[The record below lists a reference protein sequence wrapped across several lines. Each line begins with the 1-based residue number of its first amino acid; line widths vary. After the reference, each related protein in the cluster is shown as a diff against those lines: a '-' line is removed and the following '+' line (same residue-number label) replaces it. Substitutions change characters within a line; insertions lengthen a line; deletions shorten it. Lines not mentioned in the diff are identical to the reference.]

1 MTLENLLKV
10 FKNNGC
16 QKVFVKSLS
25 PNDNSKNQVYLAGS
39 FDLLN
44 VFPIKEIVSD
54 SSGDWERDR
63 FKASLD
69 FSWISDDGNL
79 SPAPLAQLILYPKYP
94 EIRFSG
100 FLQKSKNPPSDLM
113 TVRLAGRLLFLSVSD
128 RGEILG
134 YVAHPD
140 SSLASDFNGING
152 LQEYGVFRVY
162 EIKSEKGARE
172 KLLSELYRIHKMGW
186 IDSKRLDKDGSIL
199 SCLAPNCGG
208 YTLEAELGITP
219 NGFSE
224 PDYLGWELK
233 QFGVSNFLRTQS
245 AIITLMTP
253 EPTGGFY
260 KDQGVVE
267 FLRKYGYPDRNG
279 KEDRINFGGI
289 HKVGLNH
296 PLTKLK
302 MELIGFDLTTSKI
315 KSSDGRIA
323 LVDNS
328 GLEVATWSF
337 ASLLKH
343 WNRKHNLACYIP
355 SLTQTQP
362 RLQYQFGNSIIL
374 GMGTDFTLLL
384 KEMAVGNIYYDPGI
398 KLENATKGI
407 PKTKRRSQFRIKSG
421 NLGKLYKNNEHTDLL
436 KLLK

>member
-1 MTLENLLKV
+1 MTLENLFRV
-10 FKNNGC
+10 FDNYGC

-44 VFPIKEIVSD
+44 VFPIKEIISD

-63 FKASLD
+63 FKASLN
-69 FSWISDDGNL
+69 FSWITDEGNL
-79 SPAPLAQLILYPKYP
+79 SPAPKSQLILYPKYP

-100 FLQKSKNPPSDLM
+100 FLQKSENPPSDLM
-113 TVRLAGRLLFLSVSD
+113 TVRLAGRLLFMSVTN

-140 SSLASDFNGING
+140 SSLATDFNGING
-152 LQEYGVFRVY
+152 LQAYGVFKVY
-162 EIKSEKGARE
+162 ELKSEKGARE
-172 KLLSELYRIHKMGW
+172 NLLSELYRIHKIGW

-233 QFGVSNFLRTQS
+233 QFGVSDFLRTQS

-260 KDQGVVE
+260 KEQGVVE
-267 FLRKYGYPDRNG
+267 FLRKYGYPDKNG

-289 HKVGLNH
+289 HKVGLVH
-296 PLTKLK
+296 PLTNLN
-302 MELIGFDLTTSKI
+302 MELIGFDHGIGKI
-315 KSSDGRIA
+315 RHTDGRIA
-323 LVDNS
+323 LLDKT
-328 GLEVATWSF
+328 GLEVASWSF

-355 SLTQTQP
+355 SMSQTQP
-362 RLQYQFGNSIIL
+362 NRQYQFGNSIIL
-374 GMGTDFTLLL
+374 GTGTDFTLLL

-398 KLENATKGI
+398 KLENATKGV
-407 PKTKRRSQFRIKSG
+407 PKAKRRSQFRIKSG
-421 NLGKLYKNNEHTDLL
+421 NLGSLYKVNEQIDLL
-436 KLLK
+436 KL

>member
-1 MTLENLLKV
+1 MTLENLFGV
-10 FKNNGC
+10 FDNYGC

-44 VFPIKEIVSD
+44 VFPIKEIISD

-63 FKASLD
+63 FKASLN
-69 FSWISDDGNL
+69 FSWITDEGNL
-79 SPAPLAQLILYPKYP
+79 SPAPKSQLILYPKYP

-100 FLQKSKNPPSDLM
+100 FLQKSENPPSDLM
-113 TVRLAGRLLFLSVSD
+113 TVRLAGRLLFMSVTN

-140 SSLASDFNGING
+140 SSLATDFNGING
-152 LQEYGVFRVY
+152 LQAYGVFKVY
-162 EIKSEKGARE
+162 ELKSEKGARE
-172 KLLSELYRIHKMGW
+172 NLLSELYRIHKIGW

-233 QFGVSNFLRTQS
+233 QFGVSDFLRTQS

-260 KDQGVVE
+260 KEQGVVE
-267 FLRKYGYPDRNG
+267 FLRKYGYPDKNG
-279 KEDRINFGGI
+279 KADRINFGGI
-289 HKVGLNH
+289 HKVGLVH
-296 PLTKLK
+296 PLTNLN
-302 MELIGFDLTTSKI
+302 MELIGFDHGIGKI
-315 KSSDGRIA
+315 RNTDGRIA
-323 LVDNS
+323 LLDKT
-328 GLEVATWSF
+328 GLEVASWSF

-355 SLTQTQP
+355 SMSQTQP
-362 RLQYQFGNSIIL
+362 NRQYQFGNSIIL
-374 GMGTDFTLLL
+374 GTGTDFTLLL

-398 KLENATKGI
+398 KLENATKGV
-407 PKTKRRSQFRIKSG
+407 PKAKRRSQFRIKSG
-421 NLGKLYKNNEHTDLL
+421 NLGSLYKVNEQIDLL
-436 KLLK
+436 KL